1 MIISVQ
7 EAKELVDL
15 SSWTDK
21 KIQMKLNAIEQ
32 AIRSHTHNNFQKRAY
47 RSTADIIGGAIVLES
62 ITPFKIGDTVQISSS
77 RLNDGLFTVRSVYN
91 LDMTVEEDV
100 EDESNVLITKV
111 EYPDDVIDCVVNCLE
126 WEKNFRG
133 KVGIQSETLSRHSVT
148 YEAQGKENTVK
159 GYPVSLFSCLK
170 SYMKARF

>member
-15 SSWTDK
+15 SSWSYK

-32 AIRSHTHNNFQKRAY
+32 AIRSHTHNNFQKRNY
-47 RSTADIIGGAIVLES
+47 RSTADIVGGVLLLES
-62 ITPFKIGDTVQISSS
+62 VVPFKIGDTVQISYSK
-77 RLNDGLFTVRSVYN
+77 LNDGLFTIASVYD
-91 LDMTVEEDV
+91 LEITLEEDV
-100 EDESNVLITKV
+100 EDENGVLITKV
-111 EYPDDVIDCVVNCLE
+111 EYPADVIDCVVNCLE
-126 WEKNFRG
+126 WEKKFRG